1 MRTLDPKGWETQP
14 LRFAMCHQSQE
25 FDSVDAE
32 INRVGHEDS
41 GERITNAIEILQMYS
56 SR

>member
-14 LRFAMCHQSQE
+14 LRFAVCPQSQE

-32 INRVGHEDS
+32 INRVDNEES
-41 GERITNAIEILQMYS
+41 SERITNAIEILQVYS
-56 SR
+56 SH